1 MEGQFDIIIDDG
13 SHLSQHQLFSFYQTF
28 PCLKDGGIYIEDV
41 QTSFWPGKETGT
53 HWDGSRATEPE
64 FRRTCY
70 GEFLELAKYL
80 NHAEFVTFKDTELA
94 MVEMGR
100 QIIRIAFEHNMIIV
114 WKGSNEQPSNLNPM

>member
-1 MEGQFDIIIDDG
+1 M
-13 SHLSQHQLFSFYQTF
+13 
-28 PCLKDGGIYIEDV
+28 